1 MLSEPQGAYAD
12 DFKVYQSQDLILE
25 QFTSLL
31 MMTLPEPR
39 MDYYESSDFAEIKKG
54 VLGYTNDII

>member
-1 MLSEPQGAYAD
+1 MLSEPQGSYAD

-39 MDYYESSDFAEIKKG
+39 MDYYESSDFAEIKNG
-54 VLGYTNDII
+54 VLGYTDDII